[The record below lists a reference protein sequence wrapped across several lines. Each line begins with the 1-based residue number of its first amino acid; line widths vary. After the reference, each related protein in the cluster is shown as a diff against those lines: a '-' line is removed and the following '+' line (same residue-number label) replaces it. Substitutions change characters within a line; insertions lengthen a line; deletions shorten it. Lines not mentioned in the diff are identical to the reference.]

1 MTSTNI
7 KEGKAQ
13 VRNNE
18 RINSGLELGINV
30 CFVFALL
37 LLLLKSEVNISVFVS
52 GQNNDT
58 WNYVWLGE
66 FGQVSSRS
74 I

>member
-7 KEGKAQ
+7 NEGKAQ

-30 CFVFALL
+30 
-37 LLLLKSEVNISVFVS
+37 LLKSEKNTSVFVS

-74 I
+74 T